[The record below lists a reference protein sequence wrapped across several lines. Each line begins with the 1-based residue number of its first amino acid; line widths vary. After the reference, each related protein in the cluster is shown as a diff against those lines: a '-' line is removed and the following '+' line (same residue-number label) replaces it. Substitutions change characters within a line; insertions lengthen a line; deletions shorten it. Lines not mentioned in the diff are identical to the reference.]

1 MADNLTIQQIT
12 DHQFE
17 PALAL
22 LVRFLGEE
30 DFHTPPDQIAA
41 NLRAMIAHPATAVFM
56 AWRDEIAIAVATVRY
71 SPSIEHGYYGEL
83 EDLYVLPEAR
93 GGGVAKAVIE
103 YVCGWCHE
111 HHCSRVEVC
120 VTPEGEAAHRLTA
133 FYAKLGFA
141 PTDRDLL
148 YRPL

>member
-1 MADNLTIQQIT
+1 MADNLTIRQIT
-12 DHQFE
+12 NHQFE

-22 LVRFLGEE
+22 LVRFMAEE
-30 DFHTPPDQIAA
+30 EFHTLHDRIAA
-41 NLRAMIAHPATAVFM
+41 NLRAMIEHSTTAVFL

-71 SPSIEHGYYGEL
+71 SPSIEHGYYAEL

-103 YVCGWCHE
+103 YVCDWCHE

-120 VTPEGEAAHRLTA
+120 VTPEGEATHSLTA
-133 FYAKLGFA
+133 FYAKLGFV
-141 PTDRDLL
+141 PTDRNLL